1 VLVANKTVLGM
12 PLLLT
17 QLDFE
22 QYPHATACVR
32 QFSWDPCSQNPIE
45 TESGTYFLDATNRSI
60 YNSPNPPESM
70 REGCVMQTTAAAPPT
85 VKRVTYLDP
94 TGHVH
99 SVARQLSDRLKD
111 IKGTAAGL
119 LDNGNDTSRFFFLS
133 LAEVLEKDF
142 GVDKVILR
150 TKPTSSK
157 AATKEML
164 AEMAMEADFLVAGV
178 AL

>member
-1 VLVANKTVLGM
+1 
-12 PLLLT
+12 
-17 QLDFE
+17 
-22 QYPHATACVR
+22 
-32 QFSWDPCSQNPIE
+32 
-45 TESGTYFLDATNRSI
+45 
-60 YNSPNPPESM
+60 
-70 REGCVMQTTAAAPPT
+70 
-85 VKRVTYLDP
+85 
-94 TGHVH
+94 VH